1 MKRKQKPLVLGPL
14 FGAAPVGNSVS
25 STVELLGNKSRAQG
39 TTTALGAAGLTG
51 KSSGSGS
58 VVNLQARQEREETK
72 RDSRGGRDK
81 AVKRSVER
89 QKGGV
94 SGGRGGSGLRNQLEM
109 IIASKHGGKVKINK
123 VTEKK

>member
-89 QKGGV
+89 GFP
-94 SGGRGGSGLRNQLEM
+94 
-109 IIASKHGGKVKINK
+109 
-123 VTEKK
+123 